1 MKYLATADSLVTDG
15 LITWEI
21 EADSFDDAWTIGFNL
36 MRENKH
42 ADQESLMVRPIEEDK
57 QGIEDKQA
65 ICVKLL
71 EALQLTRN
79 LHDLLYLEYFPDKE
93 HVVAHFPGG
102 NKTVIV
108 YMDSGTA
115 MILDIIKGIV

>member
-1 MKYLATADSLVTDG
+1 MKYLATADSLVTDD

-21 EADSFDDAWTIGFNL
+21 EADTPEKAWSKGFDLARNSDY
-36 MRENKH
+36 
-42 ADQESLMVRPIEEDK
+42 ADEGSLHVRPLE
-57 QGIEDKQA
+57 EDKQA
-65 ICVKLL
+65 ICDKLL

-102 NKTVIV
+102 NKTVNV
-108 YMDSGTA
+108 SADSGTA
-115 MILDIIKGIV
+115 MIRDIIKGIV

>member
-21 EADSFDDAWTIGFNL
+21 EADSFDDAWTMGFNL

-57 QGIEDKQA
+57 QA
-65 ICVKLL
+65 ICDKLL
-71 EALQLTRN
+71 EALQLTSN
-79 LHDLLYLEYFPDKE
+79 LHDLLYLKYFPDKE
-93 HVVAHFPGG
+93 QVVAHFPGG
-102 NKTVIV
+102 NKTVNV
-108 YMDSGTA
+108 SMDSGTA
-115 MILDIIKGIV
+115 MIRDIIKGIV